1 MSNGDG
7 WDQYAKHVLAELQ
20 RLSTSYE
27 ANAEA
32 LNDTKMEFIK
42 EMQAVRVEI
51 AMLKI
56 KAGVW
61 GLVAGAIPPVG
72 VMLLWVLRTLMTSP

>member
-1 MSNGDG
+1 MSDGDG

-20 RLSTSYE
+20 RLSSSSE
-27 ANAEA
+27 AHAEA
-32 LNDTKMEFIK
+32 LNDTKMEFVK

-51 AMLKI
+51 AMLKM

-61 GLVAGAIPPVG
+61 GLVAGAIPPIC
-72 VMLLWVLRTLMTSP
+72 MILLWVAKTLVVG